1 MRRTIIITLLAGVVA
16 LGGTACGDDDTE
28 GGGASGSST
37 QDGSFPITI
46 DAPNGE
52 VTLEEQPERIVS
64 ISPTAT
70 EMLFAIGAGDQVV
83 AADDFSN
90 YPEDAPTTDISLSSP
105 NVEAI
110 VGYEP
115 DLVVLSDGAED
126 VVDPLEA
133 VEIPVIVEPAAVELD
148 DAYTQ
153 IEQLGAATGHG
164 AEAAEVVG
172 QMQTDIDE
180 ITADVVE
187 REEPLTYYHEL
198 DNTLFSVTSN
208 TFIGQ
213 LYALAGL
220 TNIADAAQADAG
232 DYPQLSAEFL
242 VQEDPDL
249 VFLGD
254 TKCCG
259 EDAETFAARPGF
271 GELSAVVDGNVVEL
285 DDDIASRW
293 GPRVVDLLR
302 TIVEAANQVP
312 ASSP

>member
-1 MRRTIIITLLAGVVA
+1 
-16 LGGTACGDDDTE
+16 
-28 GGGASGSST
+28 
-37 QDGSFPITI
+37 
-46 DAPNGE
+46 
-52 VTLEEQPERIVS
+52 
-64 ISPTAT
+64 
-70 EMLFAIGAGDQVV
+70 MLFACGAGEQGV

-90 YPEDAPTTDISLSSP
+90 YPEEAPTTDISLSSP

-110 VGYEP
+110 IGYEP

-133 VEIPVIVEPAAVELD
+133 VEIPVVVEPAATDLD
-148 DAYTQ
+148 DAYAQ

-172 QMQTDIDE
+172 QMQADIDE

-259 EDAETFAARPGF
+259 EDAGTFAARPSF
-271 GELSAVVDGNVVEL
+271 GELTAVAEGNVIEL

-302 TIVEAANQVP
+302 TIVEATNQVP

>member
-1 MRRTIIITLLAGVVA
+1 MRRTIIIILLAGALA
-16 LGGTACGDDDTE
+16 LGGTACGDDTDD
-28 GGGASGSST
+28 GGASGSST
-37 QDGSFPITI
+37 ENSSFPVTI

-110 VGYEP
+110 IGYEP

-126 VVDPLEA
+126 VIDPLEA

-164 AEAAEVVG
+164 AEATEVVD
-172 QMQTDIDE
+172 QMQADIDE
-180 ITADVVE
+180 ITAGVVE